1 MSQIKTKIATLPV
14 TIKVMDYAQLFKFR
28 LTSYVVLSAVLGYFI
43 GVETVN
49 YSILFW
55 LITGGFLITA
65 SSNALNQIFEKESD
79 KLMKRTQNRPL
90 PAEKITV
97 IEASIVALAFGIIG
111 VFILW
116 FGINPLSGILGA
128 LAIFTYAGV
137 YTPLKKITT
146 YSVFVGAF
154 PGAIPPMLGWVAAT
168 GYFSLEAGILFA
180 LQFLWQFPHF
190 WAIAWKLDNDYKK
203 AELKML
209 PYNTKNKT
217 ASVIILMSTLVLFA
231 GSFLPEFF
239 QISGRIATVTLFVL
253 AALMVYPAIKLV
265 STQDDKYA
273 LKVMLM
279 SYLYL
284 VASLAI
290 LLIDKI

>member
-1 MSQIKTKIATLPV
+1 MSQVKSKIAALPLAGRV
-14 TIKVMDYAQLFKFR
+14 VSYAHLFKFR

-43 GVETVN
+43 GVQTIN
-49 YSILFW
+49 YTTLFW
-55 LITGGFLITA
+55 LILGGFLITA
-65 SSNALNQIFEKESD
+65 SSNALNQVLEKDTD
-79 KLMKRTQNRPL
+79 KLMKRTQSRPL
-90 PAEKITV
+90 PDEKMSV
-97 IEASIVALAFGIIG
+97 VHASIISLLMGIVG

-128 LAIFTYAGV
+128 LAIVTYAGI
-137 YTPLKKITT
+137 YTPLKRITT

-168 GYFSLEAGILFA
+168 GFFSLEAGILFA

-209 PYNTKNKT
+209 PFNKKNKT
-217 ASVIILMSTLVLFA
+217 SSVIILLSALVLFS
-231 GSFLPEFF
+231 GSFLPEYFN
-239 QISGRIATVTLFVL
+239 ISGRIATVTLFIL

-265 STQDDKYA
+265 KTQDDKYA

-284 VASLAI
+284 VSSLAI
-290 LLIDKI
+290 LLIDKN